1 MANAFQISSDLTG
14 LLQAFLQKE
23 GLSYPDI
30 DAALAGYAPG
40 TRMPLEEWW
49 SWLDLLD
56 ARLQRP
62 ALGLQIGAC
71 LQMEHAGA
79 LGYLSTSCR
88 TLAEVMQRYERFQRL
103 LYDGAHSMLVA
114 GDGWVGLRWM
124 EGYDRVSPRS
134 DEVLFGGMM
143 TFMRMLVDAEGRRY
157 RPAFIE
163 FCWPA
168 PDDTS
173 VYEEF
178 FGAPV
183 RFGQPFNTVA
193 TTLESLAWPV
203 ANRHPRA
210 LDGADAQAEAMLGQL
225 PSRETFLEKLQR
237 VLMRALHE
245 GEPTLEAMASAM
257 AMSVRTFQRRL
268 TEKHLTF
275 RDVLQQ
281 TRLVLARH
289 YLADPRLSLNE
300 IGFLLGYSEQSAFQR
315 AFRDW
320 TGDTPQRARQGLL
333 PRE

>member
-1 MANAFQISSDLTG
+1 MANAFQISSDLVG

-23 GLSYPDI
+23 GVSFPDI
-30 DAALAGYAPG
+30 DEALSRHTPG
-40 TRMPLEEWW
+40 SRMPLEEWW

-56 ARLQRP
+56 TRLQRP

-71 LQMEHAGA
+71 LQLEHAGA
-79 LGYLSTSCR
+79 LGYLSSSCR

-134 DEVLFGGMM
+134 DEVLFAGMM
-143 TFMRMLVDAEGRRY
+143 TFMRMLVDTEGRRY
-157 RPAFIE
+157 KPAFIE

-168 PDDTS
+168 PENTQ
-173 VYEEF
+173 VYKEF

-183 RFGQPFNTVA
+183 RFGQAFNTVA
-193 TTLESLAWPV
+193 TPLESLAWPV
-203 ANRHPRA
+203 ALRHPRA
-210 LDGADAQAEAMLGQL
+210 RIGAEAQAEAMLGQL
-225 PSRETFLEKLQR
+225 GSMETFLEKLQR
-237 VLMRALHE
+237 VLTRALHE

-257 AMSVRTFQRRL
+257 AMSIRTFQRRL
-268 TEKHLTF
+268 SEKHLTF

-289 YLADPRLSLNE
+289 YLADPRLALNE
-300 IGFLLGYSEQSAFQR
+300 ISFLLGYSEQSAFQR

-320 TGDTPQRARQGLL
+320 TGETPQQARRGL
-333 PRE
+333 R